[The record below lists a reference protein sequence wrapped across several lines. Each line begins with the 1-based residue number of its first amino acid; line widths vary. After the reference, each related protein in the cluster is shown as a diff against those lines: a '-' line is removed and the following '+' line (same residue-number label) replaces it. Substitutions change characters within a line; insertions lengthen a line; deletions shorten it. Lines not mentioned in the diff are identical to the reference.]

1 MIALYRGFSLHEFRA
16 NQTTKLSDLDLVKM
30 NLLTHIYTRRGER
43 VMMSQFGTRIPDLVF
58 EPLTKEAVDIVRE
71 DLQYVFDYDPRVEL
85 LSLTVEP
92 LWDESAIIASATI
105 KYVELNLKDS
115 IPLRIEFEN

>member
-1 MIALYRGFSLHEFRA
+1 MLALYRGFSLHEFRS
-16 NQTTKLSDLDLVKM
+16 NQTTKLADLDLVKM

-43 VMMSQFGTRIPDLVF
+43 VMMSQFGTRIPDLIF
-58 EPLTKEAVDIVRE
+58 EPLTKEAVDIVQE

-85 LSLTVEP
+85 LNLVVEP
-92 LWDESAIIASATI
+92 LWDESAIVATATI
-105 KYVELNLKDS
+105 KYLELNLKDS